1 MTETTNIAH
10 FLQLAGAIFAAL
22 LGLAFGSF
30 LNVVLTRMP
39 EGESIATP
47 GSHCRNCDH
56 TLDWWEN
63 LPLLSWLFLRG
74 RCRQCGTS
82 IGLRYPLIELAIA
95 VLWTAVWFKFSTP
108 AFTVNATNTA
118 IPQSF
123 AQTCVVLIAYAL
135 FTWLLVALAALD
147 ALYFWLPDRLTV
159 PGIAFGLL
167 LAVFTAWQM
176 SPSFRHIDWWM
187 KLLPDLWM
195 RALEAIVCGGLILI
209 IRLGYWLVRRREGMG
224 LGDAKLMAM
233 LGAWLGLAGG
243 LESFA
248 IAIFAASAAALL
260 WIALSFLRSRSNP
273 ESNPASSPEL
283 NPGPGS
289 ESGSESS
296 NNWAQMP
303 LPFGTF
309 LCLAAL
315 SEIFYPAWLSVWWIG
330 KFMP

>member
-1 MTETTNIAH
+1 MTETANIAN
-10 FLQLAGAIFAAL
+10 FIQLTGAVFAAL

-47 GSHCRNCDH
+47 GSHCRTCDH
-56 TLDWWEN
+56 TLAWWEN
-63 LPLLSWLFLRG
+63 LPLLSWLLLRG
-74 RCRQCGTS
+74 RCRQCGLW

-95 VLWTAVWFKFSTP
+95 ILWTSVWFKFSTP

-118 IPQSF
+118 APQSF
-123 AQTCVVLIAYAL
+123 AQIWVILIAYAL
-135 FTWLLVALAALD
+135 FTWLLAALAALD
-147 ALYFWLPDRLTV
+147 ALYFWLPDRLTL

-167 LAVFTAWQM
+167 FALFAAWQM
-176 SPSFRHIDWWM
+176 SSSFRHFDWWL
-187 KLLPDLWM
+187 KLLPDLWT
-195 RALEAIVCGGLILI
+195 RSLEAILCGGLILI
-209 IRLGYWLVRRREGMG
+209 IRLLYWLVRRREGMG

-248 IAIFAASAAALL
+248 IAIFAASAAALV
-260 WIALSFLRSRSNP
+260 WIGFSFLRSRSNRKAAP
-273 ESNPASSPEL
+273 ETSP
-283 NPGPGS
+283 
-289 ESGSESS
+289 ESS
-296 NNWAQMP
+296 NSWAQMP

-315 SEIFYPAWLSVWWIG
+315 SEIFYPAWLSVWWVN